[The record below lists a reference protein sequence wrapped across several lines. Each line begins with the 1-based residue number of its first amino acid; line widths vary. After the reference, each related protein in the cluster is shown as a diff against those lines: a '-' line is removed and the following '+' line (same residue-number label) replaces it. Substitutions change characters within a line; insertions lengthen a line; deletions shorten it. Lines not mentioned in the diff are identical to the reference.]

1 MSDRSGTCI
10 LVGKRTEK
18 DFYKEVGMERFFGK
32 ESMGTKPA
40 WLALVVM
47 VAILLVPSAAW
58 TAERKI
64 PFPRLKEAAA
74 AANPRAT
81 VELGVPSAGDRHHPN
96 YQVIP
101 VIDLPQEP
109 NPYGYDYSEGIA
121 ISPRGNIFL
130 VMNVSGDIYK
140 IDRHGTLSLIGDLV
154 ANLDDSYPLGLA
166 VDAQETLYVAVVGWN
181 DPAANGVWRIRASGE
196 KELVLPVPAAYWP
209 NAISFDNAGNLYVTD
224 VLQGSVWRLG
234 KDGGSSMWLQD
245 PLLLG
250 DIWGGNGITYRDR
263 SLWVL
268 NTDRGRIV
276 RIPIEHDGFPGQ
288 PETFVESPLLVGC
301 DGGQFDVKGNM
312 YVGVNYQGNLARVS
326 PHGDVD
332 ILITPEEFNGFTMV
346 TNPIF
351 GFGKDR
357 STIYITGM
365 NPHVVKVDV
374 GIPGMLLPQ
383 FKRKHSD
390 AQ

>member
-1 MSDRSGTCI
+1 M
-10 LVGKRTEK
+10 K
-18 DFYKEVGMERFFGK
+18 RFFGRK
-32 ESMGTKPA
+32 SKRMKPVG
-40 WLALVVM
+40 LALF
-47 VAILLVPSAAW
+47 ALATILLA
-58 TAERKI
+58 TATVWPNEHKV

-74 AANPRAT
+74 LAAQRSAM
-81 VELGVPSAGDRHHPN
+81 EWIVPEMGENHQWD
-96 YQVIP
+96 YQAFP

-121 ISPRGNIFL
+121 ISPSGNIYL

-140 IDRHGTLSLIGDLV
+140 IDRHGTLSKIGDLV

-166 VDAQETLYVAVVGWN
+166 VDAQEALYVAVVGWN
-181 DPAANGVWRIRASGE
+181 DPAANGVWRIRESGE

-209 NAISFDNAGNLYVTD
+209 NAISFDKAGNLYVTD
-224 VLQGSVWRLG
+224 PLLGSVWRLG
-234 KDGGSSMWLQD
+234 KDGDRGLWLQD

-250 DIWGGNGITYRDR
+250 DIFGGNGIAYRNH

-276 RIPIEHDGFPGQ
+276 RIPIERDGSPGQ
-288 PETFVESPLLVGC
+288 PETYVESPLLVGC
-301 DGGQFDVKGNM
+301 DGGQFDIKGNM
-312 YVGVNYQGNLARVS
+312 YIGVNYQGHLARVS
-326 PHGDVD
+326 PHGDVE

-351 GFGKDR
+351 GFGRDR
-357 STIYITGM
+357 STIYISGM

-383 FKRKHSD
+383 FKDRQLPDDNPEK
-390 AQ
+390 